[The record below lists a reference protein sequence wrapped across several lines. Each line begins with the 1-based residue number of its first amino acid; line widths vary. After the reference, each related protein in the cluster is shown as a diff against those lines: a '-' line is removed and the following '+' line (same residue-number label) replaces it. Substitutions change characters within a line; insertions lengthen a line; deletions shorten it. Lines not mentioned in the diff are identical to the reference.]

1 LTAKLNLLVNQP
13 NMGKKKIIK
22 TQPMTKGKME
32 AEVSN
37 ALIAFEKITP
47 IFLV

>member
-1 LTAKLNLLVNQP
+1 LTAKLNFLVNQP
-13 NMGKKKIIK
+13 NMGNKKIIK
-22 TQPMTKGKME
+22 TQPMTKGRME